1 MNMFKLLFTSL
12 FLCGS
17 LSAQH
22 IGISFSKTWTD
33 NYELEN
39 PNGFSIN
46 ISQVFIDDIEV
57 QFEYSKFE
65 NRREFFGHLIS
76 GFLPVPPSPQ
86 DIRENVQSESRLQV
100 YDLSIKYFVLQLD
113 ELSIAFGGGLSL
125 NKMDGRR
132 VGTESGRAV
141 PLFDED
147 SFGISGI
154 LYLESRALRALPVT
168 LYLTIQKKQISSG
181 NQATDI
187 ETPFSSSLD
196 TWVLQT
202 GIKFKF

>member
-1 MNMFKLLFTSL
+1 MRLFKSISIFI
-12 FLCGS
+12 FLCGT

-46 ISQVFIDDIEV
+46 ISQVFIDKFEV

-65 NRREFFGHLIS
+65 NRREFFGHVVS
-76 GFLPVPPSPQ
+76 GFLPQPAPPM
-86 DIRENVQSESRLQV
+86 ENVQSESRLQV
-100 YDLSIKYFVLQLD
+100 YDISVKYFVLQLD
-113 ELSIAFGGGLSL
+113 ELSIAFGAGLSL

-132 VGTESGRAV
+132 VGTESDRTA

-154 LYLESRALRALPVT
+154 FYLESRAVRALPVT

-181 NQATDI
+181 NIATDI
-187 ETPFSSSLD
+187 ETPFSNSLD

>member
-1 MNMFKLLFTSL
+1 MRLYKAIFVILLFFNSI
-12 FLCGS
+12 
-17 LSAQH
+17 SAQH

-46 ISQVFIDDIEV
+46 ISQVFIDKFEV

-65 NRREFFGHLIS
+65 NRREFFGHLIG

-86 DIRENVQSESRLQV
+86 DTRENVQSESRLQV
-100 YDLSIKYFVLQLD
+100 YDISVKYFLLQLD
-113 ELSIAFGGGLSL
+113 ELSIAFGAGLSL

-132 VGTESGRAV
+132 VGTESDRTA

-154 LYLESRALRALPVT
+154 FYLESRAVRALPVT